1 MVVLALDFD
10 GVISD
15 SAGEAFFV
23 ATQTYLDLCPGSLL
37 LRDAPQNWTPTA
49 VENFPLYRSFIDLMA
64 LGNRAE
70 DFGVALAILEKG
82 AAVESQQA
90 YDEFRGAQP
99 PEFLED
105 FHRRFYE
112 VRSDWSFRDP
122 DGWRSWMKP
131 YDSFLEILQRRS
143 SEVCLAIATAKDRD
157 SIRSLLSSYGVASLF
172 SDSLVFD
179 KEAGV
184 NKRAHLELIRD
195 RLGCAFEEVLFIDDK
210 VKHLHDVSRL
220 GVRCGL
226 ATWGYNGPPQVE
238 EARRFGH
245 RVLGLDDVE
254 RQVFGGRG

>member
-15 SAGEAFFV
+15 SAGEAFVV
-23 ATQTYLDLCPGSLL
+23 AVKTYLDLCPGSLL
-37 LRDAPQNWTPTA
+37 LRDAPRNWAPAT
-49 VENFPLYRSFIDLMA
+49 VDHFPPYRPFIDLMA

-70 DFGVALAILEKG
+70 DFGVALAILDEG
-82 AAVESQQA
+82 AVVESQQA
-90 YDEFRGAQP
+90 YDEFRGAQS
-99 PEFLED
+99 PEFLEN

-112 VRSDWSFRDP
+112 VRSDWSSRDP
-122 DGWRSWMKP
+122 DGWRSWMNP
-131 YDSFLEILQRRS
+131 YDSFLEILRRRR

-157 SIRSLLSSYGVASLF
+157 SVQSLLSNYGVASLF

-184 NKRAHLELIRD
+184 HKRAHLELLRD
-195 RLGCAFEEVLFIDDK
+195 QLGCSFEEILFIDDK

-226 ATWGYNGPPQVE
+226 AAWGYNGPPQVE
-238 EARRFGH
+238 EARRFGY
-245 RVLGLDDVE
+245 RVLQLDDVE
-254 RQVFGGRG
+254 RQVFGGPG